1 MESETIRNVRS
12 RLSGLHDLLLNAQCK
27 KAASD
32 IGLLMT
38 LLEGCSQ
45 SSVAQFVADTNSWM
59 TKSQGKIKSS
69 NTELRADV
77 VARYIDKLRSFEG
90 ENDLFDQLMR
100 SLSADKNARLAEVR
114 EIASK
119 YIGFEIAK
127 KKSKTDALKAIVD
140 HQAFN
145 ARQIARGGNQS

>member
-45 SSVAQFVADTNSWM
+45 SSVAQFVADTNSWT

-77 VARYIDKLRSFEG
+77 VAGYIDKLRSFEG

-100 SLSADKNARLAEVR
+100 
-114 EIASK
+114 
-119 YIGFEIAK
+119 
-127 KKSKTDALKAIVD
+127 
-140 HQAFN
+140 
-145 ARQIARGGNQS
+145 